1 MSLSIDGFWK
11 SGFWSQTFWA
21 DGFWYEGAVTPPAT
35 PTPVAGGFSK
45 RKPYPRKVMVRGQVY
60 TVRSWAEELSLLQ
73 AALDR
78 AEYQDAASVSPETAK
93 PVQAIRRRLKRV
105 ESAHQKWLK
114 RLREAD
120 EELLILLH

>member
-1 MSLSIDGFWK
+1 MLAWLVNLGFA
-11 SGFWSQTFWA
+11 GGGT
-21 DGFWYEGAVTPPAT
+21 VTPAAT
-35 PTPVAGGFSK
+35 PTIVAGGFSK
-45 RKPYPRKVMVRGQVY
+45 RRKPYPRKVMVRGTVY

-78 AEYQDAASVSPETAK
+78 AEYQDAVSVAPETAK
-93 PVQAIRRRLKRV
+93 PVEVIKRRLKRV
-105 ESAHQKWLK
+105 ESEHQRWLK